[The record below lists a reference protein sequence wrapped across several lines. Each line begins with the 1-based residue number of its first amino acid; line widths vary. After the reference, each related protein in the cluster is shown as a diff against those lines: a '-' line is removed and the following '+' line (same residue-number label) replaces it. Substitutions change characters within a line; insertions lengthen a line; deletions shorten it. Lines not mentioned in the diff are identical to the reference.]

1 MTRRKNQFV
10 NSRGEIIDTD
20 SDICPDG
27 CGISTKM
34 MMLDG
39 LDDTQ
44 RRIATDA
51 AIRATPVL
59 HRPGTLRITDADRDA
74 RSSLIDERQ
83 RAVSDAWK
91 NPPTVKDADTAR
103 DYPESDVDANGNTT
117 DLYEARKQRASNAWR
132 TLR

>member
-1 MTRRKNQFV
+1 MKRNQFV
-10 NSRGEIIDTD
+10 NARGEIIDTD
-20 SDICPDG
+20 SDECPPG
-27 CGISTKM
+27 FGIRTSM
-34 MMLDG
+34 LLLDG

-44 RRIATDA
+44 RSIATDA

-74 RSSLIDERQ
+74 RSSLIDECK
-83 RAVSDAWK
+83 RAVSGAWK

-117 DLYEARKQRASNAWR
+117 DLYEARKQRDSTAWR